1 MIFLDSNVWLYA
13 LIARQDAQKTSMAK
27 KLIRGNR
34 GEIAMSSQVIIEV
47 GVNLLRKGSFSES
60 QVSKFIKDSY
70 KNFQV
75 VDVTESVLLQASE
88 PRARYSLSY
97 FDSMI
102 VSAALES
109 KSSVLYSEDMQDGLL
124 VEGQITITNPFLQN
138 Q

>member
-88 PRARYSLSY
+88 LRARYSLSY